1 MMFPT
6 GKGKLEI
13 KLRKKR
19 IHSFLAK
26 LNSVLILNID
36 SKFYKKTIDLKWIK
50 QIKKKEE
57 KASAVP
63 KQISF
68 LENSVFW
75 EERLEEAIE
84 TMRIRYAELIKE
96 CWSKEPIRWN
106 RMLLS
111 LKLQAGHGKID

>member
-36 SKFYKKTIDLKWIK
+36 SKFYKKD
-50 QIKKKEE
+50 
-57 KASAVP
+57 
-63 KQISF
+63 
-68 LENSVFW
+68 
-75 EERLEEAIE
+75 
-84 TMRIRYAELIKE
+84 
-96 CWSKEPIRWN
+96 N
-106 RMLLS
+106 RFEMN
-111 LKLQAGHGKID
+111 